1 MPFPMI
7 RPMSPEAL
15 RRYIDGCMEQPLRL
29 DVREEW
35 EYRHCHIEGS
45 VHIPM
50 AQIPARIASLD
61 PARETVLICHHGVRS
76 QRVALYWNRAT
87 SSDSSSWTAASMPG
101 RPRLTWPCPDTK
113 GRSGSRPVSFGY
125 NDHTCAGRGRRPVRA

>member
-1 MPFPMI
+1 MI

-15 RRYIDGCMEQPLRL
+15 RHYLEESAEQPLLL
-29 DVREEW
+29 DVREDW

-50 AQIPARIASLD
+50 ARIPERISTLD

-76 QRVALYWNRAT
+76 QRVALYLESRGFLRLANLDGGMDAWARTVDPA
-87 SSDSSSWTAASMPG
+87 MP
-101 RPRLTWPCPDTK
+101 R
-113 GRSGSRPVSFGY
+113 Y
-125 NDHTCAGRGRRPVRA
+125 